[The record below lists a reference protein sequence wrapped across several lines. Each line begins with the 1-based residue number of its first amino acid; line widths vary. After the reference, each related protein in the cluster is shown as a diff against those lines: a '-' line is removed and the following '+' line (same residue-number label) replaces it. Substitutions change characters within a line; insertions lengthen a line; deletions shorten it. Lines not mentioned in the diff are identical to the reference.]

1 MLAAVPPMHPDPR
14 TALDQ
19 LAGDVVLLDFTDA
32 DGLQQILTG
41 LSQLLI
47 EPMRE
52 EIAEAIRLLHLP
64 VKDASRTTQ
73 LLAQTLDAAGA
84 KLDARH
90 LHPAEVVAGDD
101 DPVRLEFLGRASDA
115 VADLAGL
122 IDRLTAGEPVVPE
135 LRRAVHT
142 LKGEAGAL
150 DLRHPARVLHA
161 LEDRL
166 ETDGP
171 AAAAIARQ
179 VVDWCADCFDSLRRG
194 EGPGPDP
201 TALLAT
207 ISAPEAAGS
216 IGTASGTNA
225 GDRRLSIATSMR
237 VDVAR
242 LDALHDAVGELV
254 VVHTMLAGAPELL
267 RLRDRRLRALFAT
280 LERTTATV
288 QALTSGLRLVPL
300 RGLLQRSARIA
311 RETARQLGREVA
323 VQLDGEDQE
332 IDRSVADRLAE
343 PLLHL
348 VRNAIDHGLET
359 PDERRAAGKPATG
372 NLTITAG
379 SAAGGFTITVRDDG
393 RGIDRERIVARARK
407 EGLLADGGGA
417 PCDLDVDEMLFRPGF
432 STAHAV
438 SEVSGR
444 GVGLDAV
451 RSAVTALRGQVSLT
465 GGRGTGCTATI
476 HLPTTLAV
484 IDGLT
489 VEAGGQRLVVPTD
502 AVVCSQ
508 RLPTDCELPPPGRR
522 RLLTVQDRQ
531 VALIG
536 LADALGYPPA
546 PTAPRRPMAVVVE
559 SGAQRVA
566 LGVDAVLGRQQ
577 VVLKDLGRGMPPPPG
592 IGGAAIAAD
601 GRPMLVIDIAGILR
615 HLLGDDAVRKA
626 S

>member
-1 MLAAVPPMHPDPR
+1 MDPDPR
-14 TALDQ
+14 IVLDQ
-19 LAGDVVLLDFTDA
+19 LAGDIVLLDLA
-32 DGLQQILTG
+32 DTEAVDRIITG

-47 EPMRE
+47 EPLQE
-52 EIAEAIRLLHLP
+52 TIAEAIRLLRLP
-64 VKDASRTTQ
+64 VNDASRTIE
-73 LLAQTLDAAGA
+73 LLAQALDAAGA
-84 KLDARH
+84 KLDAQH
-90 LHPAEVVAGDD
+90 LNPPTVTASSD
-101 DPVRLEFLGRASDA
+101 DPVRLEFLGRATDA
-115 VADLAGL
+115 IADLAGL
-122 IDRLTAGEPVVPE
+122 LDRLTAGVPVIPE

-150 DLRHPARVLHA
+150 DLRGPAQVLHA

-166 ETDGP
+166 ETQGRD
-171 AAAAIARQ
+171 AAGIARQ
-179 VVDWCADCFDSLRRG
+179 AIDWCADCFDALRRG
-194 EGPGPDP
+194 ETPDP

-207 ISAPEAAGS
+207 IAAPDAKGPHLRAPG
-216 IGTASGTNA
+216 ADA
-225 GDRRLSIATSMR
+225 GDRRPPTATSMR

-254 VVHTMLAGAPELL
+254 VVRTMLAGAPELV

-311 RETARQLGREVA
+311 RETARQLGREIT

-332 IDRSVADRLAE
+332 IDRAVADRLAE

-372 NLTITAG
+372 TLAIAAG
-379 SAAGGFTITVRDDG
+379 SAAGGLTITVRDDG
-393 RGIDRERIVARARK
+393 RGIDRERILARARE
-407 EGLLADGGGA
+407 EGLIAGDTAAAAD
-417 PCDLDVDEMLFRPGF
+417 LVVDEMLFRPGF
-432 STAHAV
+432 STAGSV
-438 SEVSGR
+438 SEISGR

-451 RSAVTALRGQVSLT
+451 RSAVATLRGRVALT
-465 GGRGTGCTATI
+465 GRRGEGCTASI

-484 IDGLT
+484 IDGLV
-489 VEAGGQRLVVPTD
+489 VETAGQRVVVPTD
-502 AVVCSQ
+502 AVICSR
-508 RLPTDCELPPPGRR
+508 RLPPDLALPPPGRR
-522 RLLTVQDRQ
+522 HLLTVQDRQ

-536 LADALGYPPA
+536 LADALGYA
-546 PTAPRRPMAVVVE
+546 AGQNAARRPMAVVVE
-559 SGAQRVA
+559 SGTQRFA

-577 VVLKDLGRGMPPPPG
+577 VVLKDLGRGLPPPPG
-592 IGGAAIAAD
+592 ISGAAIAAD

-615 HLLGDDAVRKA
+615 HLLGDDALRRA